1 MWWTGPLFNS
11 REQLVPDQSSAGPRR
26 KFGEIL
32 SIAPSLAADD
42 FTAEPLFER
51 EHRDGPMR
59 WTGALPQPD
68 IAGRVE
74 EILPIGVSV
83 KDVLAGEWR
92 PHL

>member
-1 MWWTGPLFNS
+1 
-11 REQLVPDQSSAGPRR
+11 
-26 KFGEIL
+26 L